1 MNNHVDEYNILF
13 HSRAGAIF
21 SSLSRDFKCSTG
33 SLDRLH
39 DENVFQRLQAKYTI
53 ELKRQLQEVALEV
66 LEQFSAGRY
75 REGFNKIL
83 ASSIEEYT
91 QEFLQKARSL

>member
-13 HSRAGAIF
+13 HSRASAIF

-33 SLDRLH
+33 ALDRLN
-39 DENVFQRLQAKYTI
+39 DENVFQGLQAKYTI

-66 LEQFSAGRY
+66 LEQFSAGRD
-75 REGFNKIL
+75 REGFNRIL
-83 ASSIEEYT
+83 TSSIEEYT
-91 QEFLQKARSL
+91 NEFLQKARSL